1 MGDQSHQFGES
12 KEAMSLS
19 PGGHWPVTA
28 WAVCVCVCVCV
39 RATENQLPCLNV
51 GQILQCNLC
60 SRTLRRI

>member
-28 WAVCVCVCVCV
+28 WAVCVCVRVYKGY
-39 RATENQLPCLNV
+39 RNPAPL
-51 GQILQCNLC
+51 
-60 SRTLRRI
+60 S